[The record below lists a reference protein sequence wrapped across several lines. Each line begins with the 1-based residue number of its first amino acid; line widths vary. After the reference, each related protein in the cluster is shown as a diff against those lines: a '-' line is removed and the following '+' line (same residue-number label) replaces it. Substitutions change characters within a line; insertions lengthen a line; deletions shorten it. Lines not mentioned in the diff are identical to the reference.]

1 MYFQDRCTIIVIILS
16 IILPI
21 QLHCYGQ
28 ETEKTLNYSE
38 VAIRTTQLT
47 ENVFTTF
54 LFGCIEVSL
63 QRNVV

>member
-1 MYFQDRCTIIVIILS
+1 MFGAIL
-16 IILPI
+16 
-21 QLHCYGQ
+21 
-28 ETEKTLNYSE
+28 K
-38 VAIRTTQLT
+38 ATTQLT

>member
-1 MYFQDRCTIIVIILS
+1 MGWGKVAVRWLACIGPDGFQTISFIFWLMY
-16 IILPI
+16 
-21 QLHCYGQ
+21 
-28 ETEKTLNYSE
+28 
-38 VAIRTTQLT
+38 AQLT